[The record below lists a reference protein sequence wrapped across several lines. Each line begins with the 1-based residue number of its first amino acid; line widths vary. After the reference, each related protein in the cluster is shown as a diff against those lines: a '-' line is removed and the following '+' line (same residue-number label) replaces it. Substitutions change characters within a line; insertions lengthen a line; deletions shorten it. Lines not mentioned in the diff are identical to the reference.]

1 MTEEKHR
8 YLHSVNFQD
17 SMSVERTKILAIA
30 RSEEELC
37 REMIYPSIVKIH
49 KDALR
54 KKEQLAV
61 CVRHHRR
68 EGDIACMMQIEY
80 T

>member
-1 MTEEKHR
+1 
-8 YLHSVNFQD
+8 
-17 SMSVERTKILAIA
+17 
-30 RSEEELC
+30 
-37 REMIYPSIVKIH
+37 MIYPSIVKIH